1 MSCEGRRGMHGDLRI
16 EKGNCRMWAELDL
29 CLKQVSAEEVIK
41 KKAEYNVLLILFL
54 IFLFRKKRNSFLL
67 HFAVMALHARQR
79 MMEPKQRNMGSHSGY
94 QASS

>member
-1 MSCEGRRGMHGDLRI
+1 MHGDLRI
-16 EKGNCRMWAELDL
+16 EKGNCQMWAELDL
-29 CLKQVSAEEVIK
+29 CLMQVSAEEVIK
-41 KKAEYNVLLILFL
+41 KKAEHNVLLILFL

-67 HFAVMALHARQR
+67 HFAVMALHARQH